1 MVYDFFKTEYWKL
14 RRGLFRAAVFSLPI
28 GLIVIGYWARAG
40 LGSESVPSYSAIG
53 NYLAGQHAQSEGDF
67 DAAINFLAATV
78 EPGDF
83 TGFTFFIGSVSMLA
97 ATVWFLMQH
106 GVVDKKF
113 KDSMLVAALITGIA
127 AVHYFYIRE
136 QWVTSQSSPTELR
149 YIDWILTVPLMV
161 VEFALLTGVGMGS
174 LFVASVVMLVAG
186 YIGES
191 ELVAGGPALW
201 GGISGAAY
209 FWMAYEV
216 GALTRIKL
224 PYQGAVGEALASAKG
239 KIPAAG
245 AMLQW
250 FVLVGWS
257 IYPLG
262 YLLGTADNQWYA
274 GIAVSYTHLT
284 LPTIYSV

>member
-1 MVYDFFKTEYWKL
+1 MNTLNFIL
-14 RRGLFRAAVFSLPI
+14 GASL
-28 GLIVIGYWARAG
+28 A
-40 LGSESVPSYSAIG
+40 
-53 NYLAGQHAQSEGDF
+53 
-67 DAAINFLAATV
+67 
-78 EPGDF
+78 PGDF
-83 TGFTFFIGSVSMLA
+83 VGFTFFIGSVSMLA
-97 ATVWFLMQH
+97 ATVFFLVQH
-106 GVVDKKF
+106 GQVDKKF

-127 AVHYFYIRE
+127 AVHYYYMRD
-136 QWVTSQSSPTELR
+136 QWAEGLGSPTELR

-174 LFVASVVMLVAG
+174 LFVASVVMLVTG

-191 ELVAGGPALW
+191 GLVAGGPALW

-224 PYQGAVGEALASAKG
+224 PYQGAVGEALANAKG

-262 YLLGTADNQWYA
+262 YLLGTADGQWYA
-274 GIAVSYTHLT
+274 GIEPLLGGLPMDIVYNIGDAINKIGFGMAVWYAAKD
-284 LPTIYSV
+284 